1 MNAFNPVFLLAGV
14 MALLVAQA
22 DGQGTLLLN
31 NYDSAKGVW
40 LIQNGAT
47 NPAPAGTMVQVLG
60 GPDTNHLAPV
70 TNTVG
75 VSLYTIAAG
84 DTNALGAGT
93 GSFFDYG
100 FGNVT
105 GTTTNGTGMLQVL
118 AWYGA
123 ATYAQATTRGATVAW
138 SQTLGGRPPLPGLP
152 TPRVLAMPAKLYMTS
167 SGGGAPTGST
177 NGPGG
182 GQGPLSGASYGC
194 ELWLEAERGTNA
206 LLLILH
212 NTLPLQTYSVWSIG
226 DLTQTNWAL
235 ETNVTGACESAT
247 ATP

>member
-1 MNAFNPVFLLAGV
+1 MNAFNPVFFLAGV
-14 MALLVAQA
+14 TALLVAQA

-47 NPAPAGTMVQVLG
+47 NPAPAGTMVQLLG
-60 GPDTNHLAPV
+60 GPDINHLAPV
-70 TNTVG
+70 TNSVG

-84 DTNALGAGT
+84 DTNALGSGT

-123 ATYAQATTRGATVAW
+123 AT
-138 SQTLGGRPPLPGLP
+138 
-152 TPRVLAMPAKLYMTS
+152 
-167 SGGGAPTGST
+167 
-177 NGPGG
+177 
-182 GQGPLSGASYGC
+182 
-194 ELWLEAERGTNA
+194 
-206 LLLILH
+206 
-212 NTLPLQTYSVWSIG
+212 
-226 DLTQTNWAL
+226 
-235 ETNVTGACESAT
+235 
-247 ATP
+247 